1 MERVMRESVKMHK
14 ISDVEV
20 GSYLSSGVDSSY
32 MAYLGEVD
40 RTFTVGFG
48 QEQYSEIKD
57 AKEFADSIGVK
68 NDSKIIEPE
77 EYWDSLSDIQYYMD
91 EPVAD
96 PAAIA
101 LYFLSKEAAK
111 KVKVST
117 F

>member
-1 MERVMRESVKMHK
+1 MKESVEMHK

-32 MAYLGEVD
+32 MAYLGQVD

-48 QEQYSEIKD
+48 EEKYSEIHD
-57 AKEFADSIGVK
+57 AKEFAKSIHMK
-68 NDSKIIEPE
+68 NDSKIIEPD
-77 EYWDSLSDIQYYMD
+77 EYWDALSDIMYYMD

-111 KVKVST
+111 R
-117 F
+117 